1 MIKKIKSSS
10 LLIACLFIVTNTAN
24 ATELIYQ
31 FKSPSFSGI
40 GTSAHYL
47 TIDEQESTR
56 KLKMTEDIQSALEEA
71 ARNADNTTLAKFVR
85 NLESRIFSRLSQD
98 LESRIFSRLSQDLAE
113 SLFDDK
119 GGSGGSIDLE
129 GNTINFLNTGTEI
142 ILTILDIDGTITEI
156 RIPIGSF
163 GICADAPCAP

>member
-1 MIKKIKSSS
+1 MTTKKLKDNG
-10 LLIACLFIVTNTAN
+10 LLIIGWLILLSFVSGNIK
-24 ATELIYQ
+24 ATEVLFQ
-31 FKSPSFSGI
+31 FKNPAFSGI

-47 TIDEQESTR
+47 TIDEQESSR
-56 KLKMTEDIQSALEEA
+56 KQKIAEDIESALNEA
-71 ARNADNTTLAKFVR
+71 ARELDNTTLAKFVR

-98 LESRIFSRLSQDLAE
+98 LAE
-113 SLFDDK
+113 SLFNDK

-142 ILTILDIDGTITEI
+142 VLTILDIDGTITEI

-163 GICADAPCAP
+163 GICADAPCVP

>member
-1 MIKKIKSSS
+1 MIEKTKDKG
-10 LLIACLFIVTNTAN
+10 LLIVGWLILLSFLSSKID

-31 FKSPSFSGI
+31 FKSPPFSGI

-56 KLKMTEDIQSALEEA
+56 KLKIAEDIQSGIEEA
-71 ARNADNTTLAKFVR
+71 ARELDNTTLAKFVR

-98 LESRIFSRLSQDLAE
+98 LAE
-113 SLFDDK
+113 SLFNDE

-142 ILTILDIDGTITEI
+142 VLTILDIDGTTTEI

>member
-1 MIKKIKSSS
+1 MIEKIKNKN
-10 LLIACLFIVTNTAN
+10 LILKWFILFSFLSTSVE
-24 ATELIYQ
+24 ATEILFQ

-47 TIDEQESTR
+47 TIDEQESSR
-56 KLKMTEDIQSALEEA
+56 KQKIAENIESALDEA
-71 ARNADNTTLAKFVR
+71 SRDADNTTLAKFVR

-98 LESRIFSRLSQDLAE
+98 LAE
-113 SLFDDK
+113 SLFNDE

-129 GNTINFLNTGTEI
+129 GNTIHFLNTGTEI
-142 ILTILDIDGTITEI
+142 VLTILDIDGTTTEI

>member
-1 MIKKIKSSS
+1 MIEKTKDKV
-10 LLIACLFIVTNTAN
+10 LLILGWLVLLFFLSGRIE
-24 ATELIYQ
+24 ATEIIFQ
-31 FKSPSFSGI
+31 FKNPSFSGI

-56 KLKMTEDIQSALEEA
+56 KLKIAEDIQSEIEEA
-71 ARNADNTTLAKFVR
+71 ARDADNTTLAKFVR
-85 NLESRIFSRLSQD
+85 N

-129 GNTINFLNTGTEI
+129 GNTIDFLNTGTEI
-142 ILTILDIDGTITEI
+142 VLTILDVDGVTTEI
-156 RIPIGSF
+156 RIPINSF
-163 GICADAPCAP
+163 GICADAPCVP

>member
-1 MIKKIKSSS
+1 MIEKTKDKG
-10 LLIACLFIVTNTAN
+10 LLIVGWLVLLSFLSSKID

-56 KLKMTEDIQSALEEA
+56 KLKIAEDIQSGIEEA
-71 ARNADNTTLAKFVR
+71 ARELDNTTLAKFVR
-85 NLESRIFSRLSQD
+85 N

>member
-1 MIKKIKSSS
+1 MTTKKLKDNG
-10 LLIACLFIVTNTAN
+10 LLIIGWLILLSFVSGNIK
-24 ATELIYQ
+24 ATELLFQ
-31 FKSPSFSGI
+31 FKNPSFSGI

-47 TIDEQESTR
+47 TVDEQESSR
-56 KLKMTEDIQSALEEA
+56 KQKIAEDIESALNEA
-71 ARNADNTTLAKFVR
+71 ARELDNTTLAKFVR

-98 LESRIFSRLSQDLAE
+98 LAE
-113 SLFDDK
+113 SLFNDK

-142 ILTILDIDGTITEI
+142 VLTILDIDGTITEI

-163 GICADAPCAP
+163 GICADAPCVP

>member
-1 MIKKIKSSS
+1 MIEKTKDKG
-10 LLIACLFIVTNTAN
+10 LLIVGWLVLLSFLSGKID

-56 KLKMTEDIQSALEEA
+56 KLKIAEDIQSSIEEA
-71 ARNADNTTLAKFVR
+71 ARELDNTTLAKFVR
-85 NLESRIFSRLSQD
+85 N

>member
-1 MIKKIKSSS
+1 MTTKKLKDNG
-10 LLIACLFIVTNTAN
+10 LLIIGWLILLSFLSGKIE
-24 ATELIYQ
+24 ATEVLFQ
-31 FKSPSFSGI
+31 FKNPAFSGI

-47 TIDEQESTR
+47 TVDEQESSR
-56 KLKMTEDIQSALEEA
+56 KQKIAEDIESALNEA
-71 ARNADNTTLAKFVR
+71 ARELDNTTLAKFVR

-98 LESRIFSRLSQDLAE
+98 LAE
-113 SLFDDK
+113 SLFNDK

-142 ILTILDIDGTITEI
+142 VLTILDIDGTTTEI

-163 GICADAPCAP
+163 GICADAPCVP

>member
-1 MIKKIKSSS
+1 MTTKKLKDNG
-10 LLIACLFIVTNTAN
+10 LLIIGWLILLSFVSGNIK
-24 ATELIYQ
+24 ATELLFQ
-31 FKSPSFSGI
+31 FKNPSFSGI

-47 TIDEQESTR
+47 TIDEQESSR
-56 KLKMTEDIQSALEEA
+56 KQKIAEDIESALNEA
-71 ARNADNTTLAKFVR
+71 ARELDNTTLAKFVR

-98 LESRIFSRLSQDLAE
+98 LAE
-113 SLFDDK
+113 SLFNDK

-142 ILTILDIDGTITEI
+142 VLTILDIDGTITEI

-163 GICADAPCAP
+163 GICADAPCVP

>member
-1 MIKKIKSSS
+1 MIEKTKDKIFLILGWLVLLFFLSSR
-10 LLIACLFIVTNTAN
+10 IE
-24 ATELIYQ
+24 ATEIIFQ
-31 FKSPSFSGI
+31 FKNPSFSGI

-56 KLKMTEDIQSALEEA
+56 KLKIAEDIQSEIEEA
-71 ARNADNTTLAKFVR
+71 ARDADNTTLAKFVR
-85 NLESRIFSRLSQD
+85 N

-129 GNTINFLNTGTEI
+129 GNTIDFLNTGTEI
-142 ILTILDIDGTITEI
+142 VLTILDVDGVTTEI
-156 RIPIGSF
+156 RIPINSF
-163 GICADAPCAP
+163 GICADAPCVP

>member
-1 MIKKIKSSS
+1 MTAKKLKDNEVLIIGGLILLSFVSGNIK
-10 LLIACLFIVTNTAN
+10 
-24 ATELIYQ
+24 ATELLFQ
-31 FKSPSFSGI
+31 FKNPSFSGI

-47 TIDEQESTR
+47 TIDEQESSR
-56 KLKMTEDIQSALEEA
+56 KQKIAEDIESALNEA
-71 ARNADNTTLAKFVR
+71 ARELDNTTLAKFVR

-98 LESRIFSRLSQDLAE
+98 LAE
-113 SLFDDK
+113 SLFNDK

-142 ILTILDIDGTITEI
+142 VLTILDIDGTVTEI

-163 GICADAPCAP
+163 GICADAPCVP

>member
-10 LLIACLFIVTNTAN
+10 LLIACLFVVTNTAN

-98 LESRIFSRLSQDLAE
+98 LAE
-113 SLFDDK
+113 SLFNDE

>member
-1 MIKKIKSSS
+1 M
-10 LLIACLFIVTNTAN
+10 
-24 ATELIYQ
+24 
-31 FKSPSFSGI
+31 
-40 GTSAHYL
+40 

-56 KLKMTEDIQSALEEA
+56 KLKIAEDIQSGIEEA
-71 ARNADNTTLAKFVR
+71 ARELDNTTLAKFVR
-85 NLESRIFSRLSQD
+85 N

-142 ILTILDIDGTITEI
+142 VLTILDIDGTITEI